1 MKTMEKFGYT
11 ISRGRQIDMDLND
24 RTIADHIF
32 EKEPSFR
39 LCIECGGCSATCTT
53 GSMTKFSLREIHILL
68 KRGEN
73 KEAGKQ
79 IMKCML
85 CGKCSL
91 VCPRGV
97 NTRNIVALAM
107 KAFKKSDVYAV

>member
-1 MKTMEKFGYT
+1 MMDKFGFS
-11 ISRGRQIDMDLND
+11 ISKGRQINYESND
-24 RTIADHIF
+24 RSIAEYIS
-32 EKEPSFR
+32 EKEPTFR

-53 GSMTKFSLREIHILL
+53 GNFTSFSLREINILL

-73 KEAGKQ
+73 EQVKNN
-79 IMKCML
+79 IRKCML

-97 NTRNIVALAM
+97 NTRNVVTLAIQ
-107 KAFKKSDVYAV
+107 AFHNSAGHAV